1 MKGFL
6 RVWKN
11 TGRGM
16 LLWVRSKR
24 NLLIFWISLIK
35 CITGALRM
43 LFRRYSTNRCSKR
56 LFTLGTGW
64 QKPNKPRSTSHHKS
78 KQSSTHQSSK
88 QLRFKWNK
96 NCSNSHS
103 ATQLQTAS
111 WSKRTESLD
120 NLQRKSTN
128 SGKSSNNKCWY
139 KSCQTTSSAKW
150 WKSLTTNSYRTRRS
164 WCTAR
169 TKGTSCV
176 GMWVRRCWM
185 SWWGRLSE
193 SCWGFRRWDWRRRWC
208 WRRASRRC
216 FWRRMRRWRR
226 TIIFDISL

>member
-1 MKGFL
+1 MSCSSLQIKKMMIFIGTSLRMKGFL

-56 LFTLGTGW
+56 LFTLGTDW

-88 QLRFKWNK
+88 QSRLKWNK
-96 NCSNSHS
+96 NCSNSRS
-103 ATQLQTAS
+103 ATQQQTAS
-111 WSKRTESLD
+111 WSKRTDNLD
-120 NLQRKSTN
+120 NLQRKSMN
-128 SGKSSNNKCWY
+128 SGKSSNNKC
-139 KSCQTTSSAKW
+139 
-150 WKSLTTNSYRTRRS
+150 L
-164 WCTAR
+164 
-169 TKGTSCV
+169 
-176 GMWVRRCWM
+176 
-185 SWWGRLSE
+185 
-193 SCWGFRRWDWRRRWC
+193 
-208 WRRASRRC
+208 
-216 FWRRMRRWRR
+216 
-226 TIIFDISL
+226 